1 MKLSKI
7 NDVSSYCPR
16 IIMDKESLIASLK
29 KDGYLKSPLVAE
41 AFRIVD
47 RKDFVPESAQE
58 SAYEN
63 IPLPIGFGQT
73 ISQPLTV
80 AFMLDL
86 LELKKGE
93 KVLDIGSGSG
103 WLAALM
109 AHLIFDE
116 ESKVG
121 KVVSIERI
129 PELKIFAEKNI
140 SRYETL
146 KDVVSFELGD
156 GALGFLKEAP
166 FDRIIAAA
174 AAEEIPEAWKEQVKI
189 GGRIV
194 APVQESIVVLDKVS
208 KDEFS
213 KKQYFGFSFVPLLST

>member
-1 MKLSKI
+1 
-7 NDVSSYCPR
+7 
-16 IIMDKESLIASLK
+16 MDKESLIASLQ

-41 AFRIVD
+41 AFRVID
-47 RKDFVPESAQE
+47 RKDFIPESDRE

-93 KVLDIGSGSG
+93 KILDIGSGSG
-103 WLAALM
+103 WLAALI
-109 AHLIFDE
+109 AHLVFDE
-116 ESKVG
+116 ESKAG

-129 PELKIFAEKNI
+129 PELKISAEKNI
-140 SRYETL
+140 SHYEIL
-146 KDVVSFELGD
+146 KDVVSVELGD
-156 GALGFLKEAP
+156 GALGSPNEAP

-194 APVQESIVVLDKVS
+194 APIQESIVVLDKVS
-208 KDEFS
+208 KDEFN
-213 KKQYFGFSFVPLLST
+213 KKQYFGFNFVPLIRD